1 MKKKN
6 EENRNGVTGNQG
18 GITRRQMLKGT
29 VTAGILAS
37 TGAMAL
43 NLTKGDAN
51 AAESRVIPTKWDET
65 LDTVVVGS
73 GFAGLAAAA

>member
-51 AAESRVIPTKWDET
+51 AAESRVIPTK
-65 LDTVVVGS
+65 
-73 GFAGLAAAA
+73 